1 MDLEIK
7 RQIVHSLG
15 VFTVL
20 LILIFGSFYASLIML
35 AIAIGFI
42 LFGKYRK
49 TKLLS
54 KILNIESIKK
64 VEDVV
69 DNGIKGYERLNELPL
84 NGAVMFYLGSFL
96 VTVIFEPW
104 IAIASIAVLALS
116 DSISTLV
123 GYYFGKHKL
132 FINRKK
138 SWEGSLAF
146 FVMGFVVLL
155 FFVDPFKALIV
166 GLLVTVV
173 EMLPKI
179 SDNISVPLSTAIL
192 LSLMINI

>member
-15 VFTVL
+15 VFNVL
-20 LILIFGSFYASLIML
+20 FILIFGSFYASLIML
-35 AIAIGFI
+35 VIAIGFI
-42 LFGKYRK
+42 LFGEYRK

-54 KILNIESIKK
+54 KILNIEPIKK

-69 DNGIKGYERLNELPL
+69 DNGIKEYERLNELPL

-132 FINRKK
+132 FINKKK

-146 FVMGFVVLL
+146 FIMGFVVLL

-166 GLLVTVV
+166 GLLVTIV

-179 SDNISVPLSTAIL
+179 NDNISVPLSTAIL